1 MASSFSSTP
10 FGPDPTMLRWCY
22 CVPFV
27 KPIDK
32 IRCMKVMK
40 LCQKMTVI
48 LISTTSEKMNNM
60 ELNVAYNILTP

>member
-1 MASSFSSTP
+1 
-10 FGPDPTMLRWCY
+10 
-22 CVPFV
+22 
-27 KPIDK
+27 
-32 IRCMKVMK
+32 MKVMK